1 MNLAAYIDN
10 EVQKFINNDRLTEDN
25 LKKLDDKICKEAFS
39 REKRDALLNDD
50 KRSTVSS
57 HRNSMAE
64 PPRSAIP
71 RDRLSQTMEMPLIK
85 KDASE
90 RQSVT
95 SAANLRP
102 QANRR
107 LLSLGSDTQSEEV
120 FSQVGKTGKVQDDEW
135 NAIVKFNTLLHYE
148 EQKR

>member
-1 MNLAAYIDN
+1 MAAYIDN
-10 EVQKFINNDRLTEDN
+10 EVAKFINNDRLTEDN
-25 LKKLDDKICKEAFS
+25 LKKLDDKICKEAFT

-57 HRNSMAE
+57 HRHSLAV
-64 PPRSAIP
+64 PPRSAVP
-71 RDRLSQTMEMPLIK
+71 GDRLSQAMEMPLIEK
-85 KDASE
+85 AE

-102 QANRR
+102 NRR
-107 LLSLGSDTQSEEV
+107 MLSLGSETQSEEV